1 VADDGSPHGG
11 SAAGV
16 HAEVHLHP
24 ASVALPL
31 PAACADA
38 ILRLMAIVIFVII
51 IVLVAVGIWYGWYAK
66 QKRREA
72 LARMAASL
80 GLTYER
86 EDPFGLVGLPF
97 ELMERGDGQGVE
109 NVMAGTWQ
117 SVALKEFDYWYYT
130 ESTDSKGNTSKSYHY
145 FSCAVTEVPIDA
157 AALTISHE
165 NVFTRI
171 GDHLGFEDIQFESED
186 FNRAYRVKSKDQKFA
201 TDLVDARMMQW
212 LLPQKGW
219 GFEFTGP
226 FLLAYSK
233 RRKPAD
239 LIPLLGTLRAF
250 RDHIP
255 RVVYDLHGTKP
266 PEGTYST

>member
-1 VADDGSPHGG
+1 MQYSGAM
-11 SAAGV
+11 GV
-16 HAEVHLHP
+16 VVFVL
-24 ASVALPL
+24 
-31 PAACADA
+31 
-38 ILRLMAIVIFVII
+38 IL
-51 IVLVAVGIWYGWYAK
+51 VLVGVGIWYGWYAK

-80 GLTYER
+80 GLQYER
-86 EDPFGLVGLPF
+86 EDPYGLVGLPF
-97 ELMERGDGQGVE
+97 ELMQRGDGQGVE
-109 NVMAGTWQ
+109 NVMDGSWQ
-117 SVALKEFDYWYYT
+117 GVALREFDYWYYT

-145 FSCAVTEVPIDA
+145 FSCALTEVPIDA

-186 FNRAYRVKSKDQKFA
+186 FNRAYRVRCKDQKFA

-212 LLPQKGW
+212 LLPQEGW

-233 RRKPAD
+233 RRKPTD

-266 PEGTYST
+266 QEGTYPT